1 MNNAVLE
8 LQKRAKALE
17 RAFNKVR
24 PKQLNSQEIKND
36 IRSFVQ
42 YYFRD
47 FRASYMQNGKFEDDL
62 VETDTYMQ
70 DILRCAQKR
79 TLMSV
84 CKRTIKEINTALHE
98 LEMKIIMPALSEKG
112 ITLGDIRY
120 SKVLDTLRKINSSA
134 AISYE
139 QALKDLNDNS
149 RKSWRGTAVEFR
161 EALREVLDALAPD
174 EDVKAQSGFKL
185 EIDTKGPTMKQKT
198 VFILKARQAAQNQ
211 IKPLT
216 DAINIVEELIGR
228 FIRSVYERSSVATH
242 THTSKDEAFKI
253 RDYVTLALIELLE
266 VRT

>member
-8 LQKRAKALE
+8 LQKKALALE
-17 RAFNKVR
+17 RTFQKVR
-24 PKQLNSQEIKND
+24 SKQINSQEIKNG

-42 YYFRD
+42 YYFQD
-47 FRASYMQNGKFEDDL
+47 FRVAYIQNSRAENDL
-62 VETDTYMQ
+62 SITDEYMQ
-70 DILRCAQKR
+70 DLLRCAQKR
-79 TLMSV
+79 TLMSI
-84 CKRTIKEINTALHE
+84 CKRTMKEINTALHE
-98 LEMKIIMPALSEKG
+98 LEMKSIMPISSEK
-112 ITLGDIRY
+112 ISTSDDIRY
-120 SKVLDTLRKINSSA
+120 SKVLDTLQKINSSA
-134 AISYE
+134 ALSYE
-139 QALKDLNDNS
+139 QALRDLNDNN

-216 DAINIVEELIGR
+216 DAINIVEELIGK

-242 THTSKDEAFKI
+242 THTSKGEAFKI

-266 VRT
+266 IR